1 MKTKLTF
8 TLVAFCFAVSVNAQK
23 PFKELG
29 LDDEV
34 EVITLSN
41 GRYIEHFTY
50 DTLRQIGSVMFNTV
64 TGKVE
69 HFISDDDLEKM
80 SVAKRNREVS
90 RFMSIDPLTAKFPNL
105 SPYQYASNRPID
117 AIDLDG
123 LEALLV
129 KDIILYRNSG
139 RVEITLM
146 TDYNVANNANVP
158 LQTRLPDGTTV
169 SGSLGINGL
178 IEKYPFIRMAE
189 MTSKLPDGKGGTHI
203 VYNDPPISLSKH
215 PARPNSDLSAMG
227 GYQMN
232 DFKIRPDI
240 TLAGLT
246 MNGNISVNSSRTD
259 NGFLSVA
266 IPGNAQN
273 ASANFTFDQL
283 NAEANNFSV
292 NVLDAGGN
300 ILNTYTPAS
309 GSTLNIPNLP
319 AGGTINFNTT
329 FNRGSS
335 TDDYNINGGVNY
347 QVPVAPTQIIED

>member
-80 SVAKRNREVS
+80 NVAKRNREVS
-90 RFMSIDPLTAKFPNL
+90 RFMSVDPLTAKFPNL

-129 KDIILYRNSG
+129 KDIILYKNSG
-139 RVEITLM
+139 RVEVTLM
-146 TDYNVANNANVP
+146 TDQNVANNANVP

-169 SGSLGINGL
+169 SGSLAINGL
-178 IEKYPFIRMAE
+178 IEKYPFIQLADMAN
-189 MTSKLPDGKGGTHI
+189 GRHI
-203 VYNDPPISLSKH
+203 VYNNPPQILSSN
-215 PARPNSDLSAMG
+215 PAIANPSAMSQ
-227 GYQMN
+227 YQMN
-232 DFKIRPDI
+232 DFKIRPEI

-266 IPGNAQN
+266 IPANAQN
-273 ASANFTFDQL
+273 ASASFTFDQL

-292 NVLDAGGN
+292 NVLDASGN
-300 ILNTYTPAS
+300 ILNRYNPVS
-309 GSTLNIPNLP
+309 GEKLDLLNLP
-319 AGGTINFNTT
+319 AGGSIQFNTT
-329 FNRGSS
+329 FNSRSS
-335 TDDYNINGGVNY
+335 SDDYNINGDVNY
-347 QVPVAPTQIIED
+347 QVPVAPTQIIEE